1 VAVLE
6 RGRMSGYL
14 GSHEHQIDDKG
25 RLSLPAAFR
34 RDVEERP
41 LVLVQVH
48 EGALTLY
55 PQAAWSEVEGR
66 LRDLLRL
73 QPDARPYVLGVTA
86 NAQEVQPDRQGRI
99 LIPQRLLVAVGLRQ
113 SALVVGVIDRIE
125 IWDPGRFEAM
135 AAQAGPGAA
144 RFAAQVFG

>member
-34 RDVEERP
+34 REEDRP

-48 EGALTLY
+48 DGALTLY
-55 PQAAWSEVEGR
+55 PRAAWSEVEAR

-73 QPDARPYVLGVTA
+73 QPDARSYVLGVTA
-86 NAQEVQPDRQGRI
+86 NAQEVDPDRQGRI
-99 LIPQRLLVAVGLRQ
+99 LIPQRLLAAVGLRQ

-125 IWDPGRFEAM
+125 IWDPSRFEAM
-135 AAQAGPGAA
+135 VAQAGGGAA